1 MGRQKYNKREH
12 IEKTNILF
20 ESRNPRTIIS
30 EQLGTN
36 GFGCDLSC
44 IDIYNDPATDNMVAQ
59 GGGPNSIQPYDATTT
74 YAPGSVVCNLDPG
87 TNVTNIFVASA
98 NSGVLVPG
106 GGPYPEPEEGVTAFS
121 FPLPPGTPT
130 SDYYWEP
137 GLTLASCAGAG
148 DWWCDPTGQYVG
160 PTGSPCLQSPT
171 QPQSY
176 FTGPSTT
183 EQDCIAQCGTTSG
196 ISGCMNPLLG
206 GYDPNATV
214 DCLGNPQPAAGYGD
228 ESCCGMPGPQEY
240 VCMGGVVGPG
250 GTNSCTG
257 PHPMGTYQMGDPNVM
272 GIYPTQNDCD
282 AACVSNTGAS
292 CDFSWTSPCATQHFG
307 SLGGVTQ
314 SQSWLASREA
324 GYNNVGCQHLQNVVN
339 WLTNQLNSGVTGN
352 GTPFSQ
358 LQITR
363 KTAKRN
369 WAICQGTECG
379 CTLNVPTLTGTGN
392 QTTEDSHESFTGT
405 VCNCVG
411 DCSGPSGQIGAGFQ
425 AGSATHQCNGQMCT
439 DTGGPNGTGDIGQI
453 FDYDDGSKTL
463 TFTLNS
469 FSTPGIFGVS
479 QTPGINMPSAT
490 CPTGPTPPPTDP
502 DLIDPEAPLK
512 QKSVKQEPV
521 KQKPVNPLFEEFNR
535 MKDMWKY

>member
-20 ESRNPRTIIS
+20 EGKYLRDKGLLHEQNTTGVVWHRYRAYSNCNTPGGHATFVMPGGPGTGTSWAQKVDDFYQTIGSPSPGTWIGGTGANS
-30 EQLGTN
+30 PSAGHQCWQYEGIFPQGQLM
-36 GFGCDLSC
+36 GF
-44 IDIYNDPATDNMVAQ
+44 NDPSTI
-59 GGGPNSIQPYDATTT
+59 ST
-74 YAPGSVVCNLDPG
+74 YPDC
-87 TNVTNIFVASA
+87 
-98 NSGVLVPG
+98 
-106 GGPYPEPEEGVTAFS
+106 TACENQVS
-121 FPLPPGTPT
+121 T
-130 SDYYWEP
+130 S
-137 GLTLASCAGAG
+137 G

-183 EQDCIAQCGTTSG
+183 EQDCIAQCGTTG
-196 ISGCMNPLLG
+196 
-206 GYDPNATV
+206 A
-214 DCLGNPQPAAGYGD
+214 
-228 ESCCGMPGPQEY
+228 QEY

-257 PHPMGTYQMGDPNVM
+257 PHPAGTYQMGAPNVM

-392 QTTEDSHESFTGT
+392 QTTEDSHENFTGT

-411 DCSGPSGQIGAGFQ
+411 DCSSPTSQVGAGFQ
-425 AGSATHQCNGQMCT
+425 AASATHQCNGQMCT

-469 FSTPGIFGVS
+469 FSNPGIFGVS

-490 CPTGPTPPPTDP
+490 CPVTPANDP
-502 DLIDPEAPLK
+502 DLIDPEAPTKKDIPLPPPRK
-512 QKSVKQEPV
+512 KPEKVDVKSL
-521 KQKPVNPLFEEFNR
+521 NEERER
-535 MKDMWKY
+535 MKQMWKHKL

>member
-1 MGRQKYNKREH
+1 MGRARFDKRDH
-12 IEKTNILF
+12 VEKMNRLF
-20 ESRNPRTIIS
+20 ESRNKRSIMT

-36 GFGCDLSC
+36 SYGCDLSC
-44 IDIYNDPATDNMVAQ
+44 VDTSDSGTDNMVMN

-292 CDFSWTSPCATQHFG
+292 CDFSWTSSCSQTHLQT
-307 SLGGVTQ
+307 GGQ
-314 SQSWLASREA
+314 NSWTNFLTLRET
-324 GYNNVGCQHLQNVVN
+324 GFDSVGCQHLQNVVN
-339 WLTNQLNSGVTGN
+339 WNTDQLNSGVTGSGAPLN
-352 GTPFSQ
+352 PT
-358 LQITR
+358 QIAR
-363 KTAKRN
+363 KTEKLA
-369 WAICQGTECG
+369 WAQCQANECG
-379 CTLNVPTLTGTGN
+379 CSPLNVPPLTGGPTPTGN
-392 QTTEDSHESFTGT
+392 NSHENFTGT

-411 DCSGPSGQIGAGFQ
+411 DCSSPSGQIGAGFQ
-425 AGSATHQCNGQMCT
+425 AASATHQCNGQMCT

-490 CPTGPTPPPTDP
+490 CPVTPVAPP
-502 DLIDPEAPLK
+502 
-512 QKSVKQEPV
+512 
-521 KQKPVNPLFEEFNR
+521 NPLAGTGGIKPEKKEKEEKEEKKLNEEINR
-535 MKDMWKY
+535 MKSLWGHN